1 MNHVRVLIS
10 VEQQLERELIQ
21 YSLDRYSDVEIVGRS
36 LNAIEIMAMIA
47 QRKPHVWIHSFGD
60 GTDFRMIR
68 SHVCTIAPELIIA
81 SVNPDDP
88 CGFLQIPVSS
98 IDDLVS
104 QALRYSESPE
114 SSFAS
119 N

>member
-1 MNHVRVLIS
+1 MRVLIS
-10 VEQQLERELIQ
+10 VEQRLERQLIQ

-36 LNAIEIMAMIA
+36 LNVIEIMALIA
-47 QRKPHVWIHSFGD
+47 QHKPHVWIHSLGD
-60 GTDFRMIR
+60 GTDFRTIR

-88 CGFLQIPVSS
+88 CGFVQIPVSS

-104 QALRYSESPE
+104 QAFRFSESPE
-114 SSFAS
+114 SSYAS
-119 N
+119 NQ